1 MFVEQLQEEKVIL
14 ETISFDHFK
23 VGDYLIYSF
32 MVDTKEYE
40 EFISRFEE
48 EMKDLTITE
57 EDFRRKQKVMISSY
71 IYICDSV
78 RGISRKINNSVIHYQ
93 TIFDDEYTFRQS
105 LTLYELNDMVKKLS
119 FKNKSI
125 VVIDTKADSK

>member
-1 MFVEQLQEEKVIL
+1 
-14 ETISFDHFK
+14 
-23 VGDYLIYSF
+23 